1 VDSLNLV
8 VEIAMPLR
16 IDRVDTEIEI
26 LRKDSGDGDHESA
39 AGGVRDGGISEAL
52 STGRGRIELREKLRP
67 IVMEILNDEL
77 MRIKRKVGSP

>member
-1 VDSLNLV
+1 
-8 VEIAMPLR
+8 MPLR

-26 LRKDSGDGDHESA
+26 LRKG
-39 AGGVRDGGISEAL
+39 AGGGASEASISPGSGGGSETL
-52 STGRGRIELREKLRP
+52 AALRGSAELREKLRP